1 MPGQTV
7 TLGLVG
13 LAVAPGL
20 GRCAGVPNI
29 GNWVVLGEHNG
40 GICKGCLCLSDASAS
55 RGWRPGQAVVRARA
69 GGVHAGAAGISSR
82 GLGGRR
88 GQVQTDLRARARSH
102 CCALAGVA
110 PDCPH
115 ALPWSQGLATGYAQ
129 QSRLVMGVG
138 PVGYRSAT
146 VETGCRGAQGC
157 WPVTG
162 VRAGSGLTAGIG
174 VHSCNFIKNEQ
185 PALYPKATAD
195 ATPKCVLLYCS
206 FLYLFSALTEA
217 AHCHTHKDLSYR

>member
-1 MPGQTV
+1 MLIALRRCPVTSSRLYGLTSVTEGCFGQVTSLVGRGMPGQTV

-29 GNWVVLGEHNG
+29 GNWVVLGEHIG

-138 PVGYRSAT
+138 PVG
-146 VETGCRGAQGC
+146 VQ
-157 WPVTG
+157 
-162 VRAGSGLTAGIG
+162 VR
-174 VHSCNFIKNEQ
+174 
-185 PALYPKATAD
+185 
-195 ATPKCVLLYCS
+195 
-206 FLYLFSALTEA
+206 
-217 AHCHTHKDLSYR
+217 HC